1 MDITEY
7 GAVILAY
14 EVTAKV
20 TGLPT
25 WTDLAARRSPLAL
38 PIIVFATWL
47 VFHLARA
54 KETP

>member
-7 GAVILAY
+7 GAAILAY

-38 PIIVFATWL
+38 PIIAFTIWL
-47 VFHLARA
+47 VVHLWRA
-54 KETP
+54 KESS